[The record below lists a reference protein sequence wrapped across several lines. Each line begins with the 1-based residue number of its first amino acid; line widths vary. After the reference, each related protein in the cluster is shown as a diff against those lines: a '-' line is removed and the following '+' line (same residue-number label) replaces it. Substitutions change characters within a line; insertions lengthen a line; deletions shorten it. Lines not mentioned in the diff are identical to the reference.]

1 MTARKKTS
9 MHTKTELRKTVR
21 LLKKQHSQEELKAFS
36 STIAG
41 KLLELPCIKE
51 ADTLMLYCSLPD
63 EVDTMELLHKL
74 RLDGK
79 RILLPKVTGESDMEL
94 CEYSGDDDLQAGS
107 YGILE
112 PCGERFED
120 FGEIKV
126 AVIPG
131 MAFDKSGNRLGRGKG
146 YYDRFLNKP
155 EFSKLYKIGICFP
168 FQLFEALPADK
179 YDIRMDMTI
188 AG

>member
-1 MTARKKTS
+1 
-9 MHTKTELRKTVR
+9 MHTKTELRKAVR
-21 LLKKQHSQEELKAFS
+21 QLKKQYSQEELKAFS
-36 STIAG
+36 STITG

-63 EVDTMELLHKL
+63 EVDTMDLLHKL
-74 RLDGK
+74 RQSGK
-79 RILLPKVTGESDMEL
+79 RVLLPKVTGESDMEL
-94 CEYSGDDDLQAGS
+94 REYNGDDDLQTGS
-107 YGILE
+107 YGIKE
-112 PCGERFED
+112 PCGERFDD
-120 FGEIKV
+120 FAGIKV

-146 YYDRFLNKP
+146 YYDRFLDKP
-155 EFSKLYKIGICFP
+155 EFRGLYKIGICFP
-168 FQLFEALPADK
+168 FQMFETLPADK